1 MAVESEKVSI
11 ETNFKTNRNFLRA
24 LAMKLSRNKDDADD
38 LLQETWLRVIENYSG
53 YDNRNKFRAWASVI
67 MKNIFVNNFRKNKRQ
82 GQSVDVEEAHVSVYD
97 DSDYLL
103 VKGDIYNAISQL
115 PHEMAKVF
123 YMYLQGYSYEEIS
136 VLEAIPLGTVK
147 SRIFCAKKRLQ
158 VLLESY
164 SKHA

>member
-1 MAVESEKVSI
+1 MEAESERVSI
-11 ETNFKTNRNFLRA
+11 ETNFKTNKNFLWS
-24 LAMKLSRNKDDADD
+24 LAMKLSRNSDDADD

-82 GQSVDVEEAHVSVYD
+82 GQPVDVEEAHVCVTDS
-97 DSDYLL
+97 SDYLL
-103 VKGDIYNAISQL
+103 VKGDINNAISQL

-136 VLEAIPLGTVK
+136 VMVGIPLGTVK
-147 SRIFCAKKRLQ
+147 SRIFCAKKKLQ
-158 VLLESY
+158 VTLQPY
-164 SKHA
+164 SKHM

>member
-1 MAVESEKVSI
+1 MAVEVEKVSL

-24 LAMKLSRNKDDADD
+24 LALKLSRNADDADD

-103 VKGDIYNAISQL
+103 VKGDIYKAISQL